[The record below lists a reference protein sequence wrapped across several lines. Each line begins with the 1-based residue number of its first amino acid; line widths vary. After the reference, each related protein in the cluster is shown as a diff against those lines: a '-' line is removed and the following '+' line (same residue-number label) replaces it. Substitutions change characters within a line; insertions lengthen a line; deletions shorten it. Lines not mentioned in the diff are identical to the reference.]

1 MNWNLKKFNEMTTE
15 ELYEILKLRNE
26 IFVVEQQCAY
36 QDCDDKDKKA
46 LHLFLQ
52 DKDEIT
58 AYLRILEKGVSYNEI
73 SIGRVVVN
81 KNYRGKGLAKE
92 MMLAA
97 LKYIDENL
105 HEREIRISA
114 QAYLLKFYKSLGFHE
129 VSEQY
134 LEDNIPH
141 VEMLFKKSP
150 K

>member
-1 MNWNLKKFNEMTTE
+1 MNWNLKKFSEMTTE

-36 QDCDDKDKKA
+36 QDCDNKDKKA
-46 LHLFLQ
+46 LHLFLR
-52 DKDEIT
+52 DKDEII

-73 SIGRVVVN
+73 SIGRVAID
-81 KNYRGKGLAKE
+81 KKYRGKGLARE
-92 MMLAA
+92 MMLVV

-114 QAYLLKFYKSLGFHE
+114 QAYLVKFYKSLGFCE